1 MKRKINEIIEHR
13 SPDQPVVHSSDPK
26 EIAKNA
32 AEVEFFILIRKELKK
47 TSEFFKRCQEE
58 FTIRWERVWD
68 SYLMLQEKG
77 VVHDKNTW
85 TRLLMACVR
94 FYKDVLLLEN
104 FAIMNYCGFSK
115 ILKKHDKVTGYV
127 VSYSH
132 LMRVYVFSHSSLL
145 SCLFYRYITRDAFM
159 RNVMNHQ
166 NITHYPIVLELIRKS
181 EQLFQNIQTMDSVM
195 PLQDDERLFI
205 DAIRDM
211 NYQASRMQA
220 EESQESHPHAPT
232 TTSTTNTVPPS
243 QSTDVSAKS
252 SPASSSSEPVVV
264 VDVAQEDQQTHVVVN
279 ASSPSTLI
287 HEQPIDPA
295 PIAASSLSTA
305 TVSPPQSVVSSSA
318 VTTVN
323 TATTTTAPHVAS
335 SINTNT
341 SSNSTQQLSD
351 RLDHATMLAVEA
363 AVRLNCHNA
372 PPDVPLALSW
382 MHRVAGNK
390 ADAKRDPVVAPNG
403 TPATTQPL
411 KGHLPTSSSPPSSSS
426 SSNLEAPTASLRRP
440 LSAVDDPSAS
450 DAGSHSDVHPDP
462 KRLRTI

>member
-1 MKRKINEIIEHR
+1 MKFGKNLIQVVDLSNPEWGQYWINYKYLKRKINEIIEHR

-58 FTIRWERVWD
+58 FTIRWERVWE

-115 ILKKHDKVTGYV
+115 ILKKHDKVTGY
-127 VSYSH
+127 
-132 LMRVYVFSHSSLL
+132 
-145 SCLFYRYITRDAFM
+145 ITRDAFM

-181 EQLFQNIQTMDSVM
+181 EQLFHSIQTMDSVM

-220 EESQESHPHAPT
+220 EESQESHPHAPLPP
-232 TTSTTNTVPPS
+232 SVPPS

-252 SPASSSSEPVVV
+252 SPASSSEPVVV
-264 VDVAQEDQQTHVVVN
+264 VVQEDQHTHGTVLPTSV
-279 ASSPSTLI
+279 ASSSSPSTLI
-287 HEQPIDPA
+287 HEPIDPA
-295 PIAASSLSTA
+295 PVASSSSLSTST
-305 TVSPPQSVVSSSA
+305 TVSPPQSVVPTA
-318 VTTVN
+318 VTTTMN
-323 TATTTTAPHVAS
+323 TASHVAS
-335 SINTNT
+335 INTTNST
-341 SSNSTQQLSD
+341 STQQLSD

-363 AVRLNCHNA
+363 AMRLNCHNA

-390 ADAKRDPVVAPNG
+390 VEAKRDAAVAPNG
-403 TPATTQPL
+403 TPATGASQPP
-411 KGHLPTSSSPPSSSS
+411 KGHVPTSSSTSPS
-426 SSNLEAPTASLRRP
+426 LEAPAPASLRRP

-450 DAGSHSDVHPDP
+450 DAAGSHPDVHPDP

>member
-1 MKRKINEIIEHR
+1 
-13 SPDQPVVHSSDPK
+13 
-26 EIAKNA
+26 
-32 AEVEFFILIRKELKK
+32 
-47 TSEFFKRCQEE
+47 
-58 FTIRWERVWD
+58 
-68 SYLMLQEKG
+68 
-77 VVHDKNTW
+77 
-85 TRLLMACVR
+85 
-94 FYKDVLLLEN
+94 
-104 FAIMNYCGFSK
+104 
-115 ILKKHDKVTGYV
+115 
-127 VSYSH
+127 
-132 LMRVYVFSHSSLL
+132 
-145 SCLFYRYITRDAFM
+145 M

-232 TTSTTNTVPPS
+232 ATTTTSTNTVPPS

-264 VDVAQEDQQTHVVVN
+264 VVVAQEDQQTHVVVT

-287 HEQPIDPA
+287 HEQPIDPV

-323 TATTTTAPHVAS
+323 TTTTTTAPHVAS

-403 TPATTQPL
+403 TQPL